1 MSIFG
6 RSSGGEPRITYER
19 FDLSAGEETF
29 AGEPAARGTD
39 RLEPRVDRS
48 RFLAPAQLPGTGMM
62 LIAADSELEGRLR
75 SRGVIR
81 VEGVV
86 RGDLTAPVVLL
97 EAGGLVEGRIETERL
112 RVSGTLRGTVEAR
125 EIEVVRT
132 ALLEAELSYEEIG
145 IERGARVRG
154 LHRQRDPEPAP
165 AETETDARIEAEAV
179 VAVADPSDPSPT
191 AEAVDG
197 RPEPALEGEAVPL
210 ASAIETAALVAEAEA
225 ALQDLAEAS
234 KVAAAGAALLAEEG
248 VGGLMALEAD
258 LRAVPERLLLDKPAQ

>member
-154 LHRQRDPEPAP
+154 LHRQRDPEPAL
-165 AETETDARIEAEAV
+165 AETEARIEAEAV
-179 VAVADPSDPSPT
+179 VAAADPSDPSPA

-258 LRAVPERLLLDKPAQ
+258 LRAAPERLLLDKPAQ

>member
-154 LHRQRDPEPAP
+154 LHRQRDPEPAL
-165 AETETDARIEAEAV
+165 AETEARIEAEAV
-179 VAVADPSDPSPT
+179 VAAADPSDPSPA